1 MQEPQMLKTKAVA
14 ERLGVSPPTVRAL
27 VKAGTLP
34 ALRVSTRCYRFDA
47 RDVARFV
54 ADRRTGD
61 ASA

>member
-1 MQEPQMLKTKAVA
+1 MENQTMLKTKAVA
-14 ERLGVSPPTVRAL
+14 AVLGVSPPTVRAL

-34 ALRVSTRCYRFDA
+34 ALRVSTRCIRFDPV
-47 RDVARFV
+47 DVARFV